1 MHVHCAPSV
10 PHVSSLRH
18 AHAPVTTTYGSPVKL
33 ARVEIV
39 YERPETTLKVKVW
52 RHVEPLWPLLP
63 LPLRPERQVAA
74 LHEQVGL
81 EQLVQVAPA
90 GQALPQA
97 PHAAGSLLRLRQ
109 VPEQLVCPDGQ
120 VRLHAALTHAAEPPV
135 GAVHGRLHAPQW
147 AELVRVS
154 TSHPLAV
161 LPSQLAKP
169 VLHAPNVH
177 VPAAHV
183 ALALV
188 NAHTRAHTPQLFTSV
203 CVARQTPEQLVCPV
217 GHAWPHTPPVQVAL
231 PPAAGAHT

>member
-1 MHVHCAPSV
+1 M
-10 PHVSSLRH
+10 
-18 AHAPVTTTYGSPVKL
+18 
-33 ARVEIV
+33 
-39 YERPETTLKVKVW
+39 
-52 RHVEPLWPLLP
+52 LP
-63 LPLRPERQVAA
+63 LPLKPERHVAEV
-74 LHEQVGL
+74 HEQT
-81 EQLVQVAPA
+81 EQLPQVAPA
-90 GQALPQA
+90 GQTLPQL
-97 PHAAGSLLRLRQ
+97 PHEAGSVLRLRQ
-109 VPEQLVCPDGQ
+109 VPEQLVSPDGQ